1 MFNKNDRSARVE
13 MLIKN
18 HGKIVAVNQIALDCM
33 RGDRE
38 MIGNLPVS
46 YLLFK
51 SI

>member
-1 MFNKNDRSARVE
+1 

-18 HGKIVAVNQIALDCM
+18 HGKIVSINQIALDAIK
-33 RGDRE
+33 GERE
-38 MIGNLPVS
+38 KLGGLLIS